1 MVHGLKRFLRSFILT
16 KWKPRCRMK
25 TPALYL
31 LFVSVAMVMF
41 YMMILALPRYN
52 RHVATS
58 KSTVHRR
65 YAVHTMY
72 GNGDGSGLTYGFF
85 NRSAENYGN
94 FTQSS
99 IWVNPDLDLLH
110 IEKPN
115 VLPNFK
121 NPCWYERLYGSD
133 VYKNNKYLVV
143 SRSAR
148 HKSLELISEWSK
160 RLLANRNTAQ
170 RLRCLPYFQ
179 VIGQPKC
186 GSTDLFWRIMRH
198 KDVFSP
204 PIKEL
209 HWWSRNRQGKNV
221 NFTDIIPL
229 PQYVDMFDQA
239 ALQIE
244 KSPDIDDQEM
254 KYYSKILGEASVS
267 TFWENDDWFHYPEN
281 AYHDDPVYT
290 NADYIKKLLPDSKL
304 ILLLRNP
311 IDRLFSDYLYFN
323 MGKKS
328 SEAFHQRMLNGIT
341 VYRNCTETHSM
352 RHCVYNRAVALHSAT
367 RLRVGLY
374 IIYLRDWLKVFPR
387 EQLLILRLEDYSRD
401 LAGVIKKVF
410 SFLKLRKLN
419 ETEFNHV
426 IHVPI
431 ANERK
436 NKDKQV
442 GQMMEKTKELLREF
456 YEPYNR
462 ELADLLGDDRFLW
475 SSTVESDE
483 DEDDEEYD
491 DNMDDEKSEAPVKT
505 TGISTSPDDNDLS
518 RGSTDPSHDE
528 TGPSR
533 DDEAPSRD
541 GTGPPRD
548 EKQHLA
554 TDKVTSDDKQNTYN
568 IEGKRSTKEGEE
580 MEEEEEEGVDS
591 PKERDDNEDTTD
603 DRVTYKRVKFA
614 IKKAK
619 LKSDYYYSGY
629 N

>member
-1 MVHGLKRFLRSFILT
+1 MSHGLKRFLRSLTLT
-16 KWKPRCRMK
+16 KWKPRFRMK
-25 TPALYL
+25 TPALYV
-31 LFVSVAMVMF
+31 LFVSGAMLMC
-41 YMMILALPRYN
+41 YMMLSQSRFNHHPVI
-52 RHVATS
+52 S
-58 KSTVHRR
+58 KFNGYRK

-72 GNGDGSGLTYGFF
+72 GNGDGSGLTYGHF
-85 NRSAENYGN
+85 NKSAENDGN

-99 IWVNPDLDLLH
+99 VWVNPDLDLLH
-110 IEKPN
+110 REQPN
-115 VLPNFK
+115 FLPNFK
-121 NPCWYERLYGSD
+121 NPCWYERLYKSD

-148 HKSLELISEWSK
+148 HKSLELINEWSG
-160 RLLANRNTAQ
+160 RLSANRNTAQ

-198 KDVFSP
+198 KDVFAP

-209 HWWSRNRQGKNV
+209 HWWSRNRQGKNI

-229 PQYVDMFDQA
+229 SQYIDMFDLA

-244 KSPDIDDQEM
+244 AAPETDDQDV

-281 AYHDDPVYT
+281 VYNDEPVYT
-290 NADYIKKLLPDSKL
+290 NADYVKKLLPDSKL

-328 SEAFHQRMLNGIT
+328 SEAFHLRMLNGID

-352 RHCVYNRAVALHSAT
+352 RYCVYNRSVALQSAT

-374 IIYLRDWLKVFPR
+374 VIYLRDWLKLFPR
-387 EQLLILRLEDYSRD
+387 EQLLILRLEDYSND

-410 SFLKLRKLN
+410 SFLKLRKLSDS
-419 ETEFNHV
+419 EFKHV

-431 ANERK
+431 ANKRK
-436 NKDKQV
+436 HKDKRV
-442 GQMMEKTKELLREF
+442 GQMLDKTKQILQEF
-456 YEPYNR
+456 YEPYNQ
-462 ELADLLGDDRFLW
+462 ELATLLGDDRFLW
-475 SSTVESDE
+475 SPETESEENEDYDE
-483 DEDDEEYD
+483 DTQTDAHD
-491 DNMDDEKSEAPVKT
+491 KT
-505 TGISTSPDDNDLS
+505 TEDSEITL
-518 RGSTDPSHDE
+518 
-528 TGPSR
+528 
-533 DDEAPSRD
+533 D
-541 GTGPPRD
+541 GKPRD
-548 EKQHLA
+548 N
-554 TDKVTSDDKQNTYN
+554 TDRSSDDPVGGDEQVTDDSA
-568 IEGKRSTKEGEE
+568 GKGTTKD
-580 MEEEEEEGVDS
+580 EEEGDG
-591 PKERDDNEDTTD
+591 EEEDAGDDTLAYN
-603 DRVTYKRVKFA
+603 RVKSA

-619 LKSDYYYSGY
+619 LKSEYYYSGY